1 MHNISSKYVKQNFME
16 LQGEID
22 VSTIKNSS
30 TTLNSDKQKIPKC
43 MEDSSYA
50 INQINPTDNFTI
62 ISATEYTYSF
72 QVHIKPLL

>member
-30 TTLNSDKQKIPKC
+30 TTLNKW
-43 MEDSSYA
+43 
-50 INQINPTDNFTI
+50 
-62 ISATEYTYSF
+62 
-72 QVHIKPLL
+72 